1 MKVTALEE
9 YGLRC
14 MIQVAGS
21 GVDSPLTVHEIGA
34 REGLSGAYVAKLM
47 NLLRDAGLVDSVR
60 GRSGGYYITRPP
72 EAVSISDI
80 LAALGG
86 HIFEANYCERFPGD
100 SDECVHTTECS
111 IRSLWGTLEGLVEQV
126 LKRTTLADLMS
137 TERNVQANLLNR
149 EAQAQSEAQRRRL
162 PMAPMAPH
170 GPHEPHSAD
179 DTPVGQEHR

>member
-80 LAALGG
+80 LAALAGTSS
-86 HIFEANYCERFPGD
+86 RP
-100 SDECVHTTECS
+100 TTASASPATATSACTP
-111 IRSLWGTLEGLVEQV
+111 RSARSARSG
-126 LKRTTLADLMS
+126 
-137 TERNVQANLLNR
+137 
-149 EAQAQSEAQRRRL
+149 
-162 PMAPMAPH
+162 APWK
-170 GPHEPHSAD
+170 GWSS
-179 DTPVGQEHR
+179 RY